1 MVERRFVSRNRKG
14 ENEMKTNDKRAL
26 VTSILGSGLDD
37 MNVMFLSFSLSS
49 IIADLN
55 LSGSEAGWIG
65 TITNLGMLLGGLLF
79 GVLADRYNKFNVFK
93 LTVFIYSLA
102 TGLIYFSD
110 NIYLLYLLRFIS
122 GIGVGGEYG
131 VASSVMAG
139 IVPLSKMGRVSSLN
153 GTVGQIGSISSAILA
168 AWIAPSLGW
177 RGLFLFGFLPIGMV
191 LWAHFFIDA
200 EAITERGADER
211 ASIKQNKPKIKELFE
226 TPALT
231 RLTISLM
238 VMATVQIAG
247 YFGMMNWLPTMMQS
261 QLGISVSDSSQW
273 MIATILGMCLGMF
286 VFGQILDRIG
296 PRKSFSIF
304 LVSSA
309 VSVYLFTMANTS
321 WMMILGGA
329 IVGFVVNGMF
339 TGYAAVTTLLYPQRI
354 RTIANNTILNV
365 GRAVGG
371 FSSVIIG
378 MILEKSGVPMVM
390 FFLASLYVLSLMTM
404 LSIPD
409 LKKEN
414 YMGASQPAKN

>member
-1 MVERRFVSRNRKG
+1 
-14 ENEMKTNDKRAL
+14 MKTNDKRAL

-65 TITNLGMLLGGLLF
+65 TITNLGMLLGGLIF

-93 LTVFIYSLA
+93 VTVLIFSVA
-102 TGLIYFSD
+102 TGLIYFVDSV
-110 NIYLLYLLRFIS
+110 YLLYLLRFIS

-131 VASSVMAG
+131 VAISVMAG
-139 IVPLSKMGRVSSLN
+139 IVPLDKMGRVASLN
-153 GTVGQIGSISSAILA
+153 GIIGQIGSISAAILA
-168 AWIAPSLGW
+168 ALVAPALGW
-177 RGLFLFGFLPIGMV
+177 RGLFLFGFLPVAMII
-191 LWAHFFIDA
+191 WAHFFVDA
-200 EAITERGADER
+200 DAITERGAEDQSLVE
-211 ASIKQNKPKIKELFE
+211 QDKPRIKELFA
-226 TPALT
+226 TPELR
-231 RLTISLM
+231 RLTLSLM

-247 YFGMMNWLPTMMQS
+247 YFGMMNWLPTMMQT

-273 MIATILGMCLGMF
+273 MIATIVGMCIGMF
-286 VFGQILDRIG
+286 VFGQMLDRIG
-296 PRKSFSIF
+296 PRKSFGIF
-304 LVSSA
+304 LGSSA
-309 VSVYLFTMANTS
+309 VAVYLFTLANTT

-329 IVGFVVNGMF
+329 IVGFFVNGMF

-354 RTIANNTILNV
+354 RTIANNTILNI

-378 MILEKSGVPMVM
+378 MILEQSGVLMVM
-390 FFLASLYVLSLMTM
+390 LFLASLYVISLITM

-409 LKKEN
+409 LRSEN
-414 YMGASQPAKN
+414 YVRAAQPVEN

>member
-1 MVERRFVSRNRKG
+1 
-14 ENEMKTNDKRAL
+14 MKTNDKRAL

-65 TITNLGMLLGGLLF
+65 TITNLGMLLGGLIF

-93 LTVFIYSLA
+93 VTVLIFSVA
-102 TGLIYFSD
+102 TGLIYFVDSV
-110 NIYLLYLLRFIS
+110 YLLYLLRFIS

-131 VASSVMAG
+131 VAISVMAG
-139 IVPLSKMGRVSSLN
+139 IVPLDKMGRVASLN
-153 GTVGQIGSISSAILA
+153 GIIGQIGSISAAILA
-168 AWIAPSLGW
+168 ALVAPALGW
-177 RGLFLFGFLPIGMV
+177 RGLFLFGFLPVAMII
-191 LWAHFFIDA
+191 WAHFFVDA
-200 EAITERGADER
+200 DAITERGAEDQSLVE
-211 ASIKQNKPKIKELFE
+211 QDKPRIKELFA
-226 TPALT
+226 TPELR
-231 RLTISLM
+231 RLTLSLM

-247 YFGMMNWLPTMMQS
+247 YFGMMNWLPTMMQT

-273 MIATILGMCLGMF
+273 MIATIVGMCIGMF
-286 VFGQILDRIG
+286 VFGQMLDRIG
-296 PRKSFSIF
+296 PRKSFGIF

-309 VSVYLFTMANTS
+309 VAVYLFTLANTT

-329 IVGFVVNGMF
+329 IVGFFVNGMF

-354 RTIANNTILNV
+354 RTIANNTILNI

-390 FFLASLYVLSLMTM
+390 LFLASLYVISLITM

-409 LKKEN
+409 LRSEN
-414 YMGASQPAKN
+414 YVATTQPVES

>member
-1 MVERRFVSRNRKG
+1 
-14 ENEMKTNDKRAL
+14 MKTNDKRAL

-65 TITNLGMLLGGLLF
+65 TITNLGMLLGGLVF

-93 LTVFIYSLA
+93 VTVLIISLA
-102 TGLIYFSD
+102 TGLIYFVD

-131 VASSVMAG
+131 VAISIMAG
-139 IVPLSKMGRVSSLN
+139 IVPLDKMGRVASIN
-153 GTVGQIGSISSAILA
+153 GIVGQLGSIAAAVLA
-168 AWIAPSLGW
+168 ALVAPALGW
-177 RGLFLFGFLPIGMV
+177 RGLFLFGFLPILMI
-191 LWAHFFIDA
+191 LWAHFFVDA
-200 EAITERGADER
+200 DAITERGAEE
-211 ASIKQNKPKIKELFE
+211 AVKENKDQPKIKELFA
-226 TPALT
+226 TPRLR

-238 VMATVQIAG
+238 IMATIQIAG
-247 YFGMMNWLPTMMQS
+247 YFGMMNWLPTMMQT
-261 QLGISVSDSSQW
+261 QLGVSVSDSSQW
-273 MIATILGMCLGMF
+273 MIATILGMCIGMF
-286 VFGQILDRIG
+286 VFGQIFDRIG
-296 PRKSFSIF
+296 PRRSFAIF
-304 LVSSA
+304 LVFSA
-309 VSVYLFTMANTS
+309 ISVYLFTLASTG

-329 IVGFVVNGMF
+329 IVGFFVNGMF
-339 TGYAAVTTLLYPQRI
+339 TGYAAVTTLLYPHRI

-378 MILEKSGVPMVM
+378 IILEQSGVPMVM
-390 FFLASLYVLSLMTM
+390 LFLASLYVISLITM

-409 LKKEN
+409 LRSERYGKVT
-414 YMGASQPAKN
+414 QPIKN

>member
-1 MVERRFVSRNRKG
+1 
-14 ENEMKTNDKRAL
+14 MKKNDKRAL
-26 VTSILGSGLDD
+26 AASIIGSGLDD

-102 TGLIYFSD
+102 TGLIYFAD

-131 VASSVMAG
+131 VAISVMAG

-153 GTVGQIGSISSAILA
+153 GIVGQIGSISSAILA

-329 IVGFVVNGMF
+329 IVGFFVNGMF

-409 LKKEN
+409 LKREN
-414 YMGASQPAKN
+414 YIEASQPAEN

>member
-1 MVERRFVSRNRKG
+1 
-14 ENEMKTNDKRAL
+14 MKTNDKRAL

-65 TITNLGMLLGGLLF
+65 TITNLGMLLGGLIF

-93 LTVFIYSLA
+93 VTVLIFSVA
-102 TGLIYFSD
+102 TGLIYFVDSV
-110 NIYLLYLLRFIS
+110 YLLYLLRFIS

-131 VASSVMAG
+131 VAISVMAG
-139 IVPLSKMGRVSSLN
+139 IVPLDKMGRVASLN
-153 GTVGQIGSISSAILA
+153 GIIGQIGSISAAILA
-168 AWIAPSLGW
+168 ALVAPALGW
-177 RGLFLFGFLPIGMV
+177 RGLFLFGFLPVAMII
-191 LWAHFFIDA
+191 WAHFFVDA
-200 EAITERGADER
+200 DAITERGAEDQSLVE
-211 ASIKQNKPKIKELFE
+211 QDKPRIKELFA
-226 TPALT
+226 TPELR
-231 RLTISLM
+231 RLTLSLM

-247 YFGMMNWLPTMMQS
+247 YFGMMNWLPTMMQT

-273 MIATILGMCLGMF
+273 MIATIVGMCIGMF
-286 VFGQILDRIG
+286 VFGQMLDRIG
-296 PRKSFSIF
+296 PRKSFGIF

-309 VSVYLFTMANTS
+309 VAVYLFTLANTT

-329 IVGFVVNGMF
+329 IVGFFVNGMF

-354 RTIANNTILNV
+354 RTIANNTILNI

-390 FFLASLYVLSLMTM
+390 LFLASLYVISLITM

-409 LKKEN
+409 LRSEN
-414 YMGASQPAKN
+414 YVRAAQPVEN

>member
-1 MVERRFVSRNRKG
+1 
-14 ENEMKTNDKRAL
+14 MKTNDKRAL

-65 TITNLGMLLGGLLF
+65 TITNLGMLLGGLIF

-93 LTVFIYSLA
+93 VTVLIFSVA
-102 TGLIYFSD
+102 TGLIYFVDSV
-110 NIYLLYLLRFIS
+110 YLLYLLRFIS

-131 VASSVMAG
+131 VAISVMAG
-139 IVPLSKMGRVSSLN
+139 IVPLDKMGRVASLN
-153 GTVGQIGSISSAILA
+153 GIIGQIGSISAAVLA
-168 AWIAPSLGW
+168 ALVAPALGW
-177 RGLFLFGFLPIGMV
+177 RGLFLFGFLPVVMII
-191 LWAHFFIDA
+191 WAHFFVDA
-200 EAITERGADER
+200 DAITERGAEEHSDIE
-211 ASIKQNKPKIKELFE
+211 KDKPKIKELFA
-226 TPALT
+226 TPELR

-238 VMATVQIAG
+238 IMATVQIAG
-247 YFGMMNWLPTMMQS
+247 YFGMMNWLPTMMQT

-273 MIATILGMCLGMF
+273 MIATIVGMCIGMF
-286 VFGQILDRIG
+286 VFGQMLDRIG
-296 PRKSFSIF
+296 PRKSFGIF

-309 VSVYLFTMANTS
+309 VAVYLFTLANTT

-329 IVGFVVNGMF
+329 VVGFFVNGMF

-354 RTIANNTILNV
+354 RTIANNTILNI

-390 FFLASLYVLSLMTM
+390 LFLASLYVISLITM

-409 LKKEN
+409 LRSEN
-414 YMGASQPAKN
+414 YVRAVQPIEN

>member
-1 MVERRFVSRNRKG
+1 
-14 ENEMKTNDKRAL
+14 MKKNDKRAL
-26 VTSILGSGLDD
+26 AASIIGSGLDD

-102 TGLIYFSD
+102 TGLIYFAD

-131 VASSVMAG
+131 VAISVMAG

-153 GTVGQIGSISSAILA
+153 GIVGQIGSISSAILA

-273 MIATILGMCLGMF
+273 MIATILGMCLGLF

-329 IVGFVVNGMF
+329 IVGFFVNGMF

>member
-1 MVERRFVSRNRKG
+1 
-14 ENEMKTNDKRAL
+14 MKKNDKRAL
-26 VTSILGSGLDD
+26 AASIIGSGLDD

-102 TGLIYFSD
+102 TGLIYFAD

-131 VASSVMAG
+131 VAISVMAG

-153 GTVGQIGSISSAILA
+153 GIVGQIGSISSAILA

-329 IVGFVVNGMF
+329 IVGFFVNGMF

>member
-1 MVERRFVSRNRKG
+1 
-14 ENEMKTNDKRAL
+14 MKKNDKRAL
-26 VTSILGSGLDD
+26 AASIIGSGLDD

-102 TGLIYFSD
+102 TGLIYFAD

-131 VASSVMAG
+131 VAISVMAG

-153 GTVGQIGSISSAILA
+153 GIVGQIGSISSAILA

-329 IVGFVVNGMF
+329 IVGFFVNGMF

-414 YMGASQPAKN
+414 YMEASQPAEN

>member
-1 MVERRFVSRNRKG
+1 
-14 ENEMKTNDKRAL
+14 MKKNDKRAL
-26 VTSILGSGLDD
+26 AASIIGSGLDD

-102 TGLIYFSD
+102 TGLIYFAD

-131 VASSVMAG
+131 VAISVMAG

-153 GTVGQIGSISSAILA
+153 GIVGQIGSISSAILA

-329 IVGFVVNGMF
+329 IVGFFVNGMF

-414 YMGASQPAKN
+414 YMEASQPAKN

>member
-1 MVERRFVSRNRKG
+1 
-14 ENEMKTNDKRAL
+14 MKKNDKRAL
-26 VTSILGSGLDD
+26 AASIIGSGLDD

-102 TGLIYFSD
+102 TGLIYFAD

-131 VASSVMAG
+131 VAISVMAG

-153 GTVGQIGSISSAILA
+153 GIVGQIGSISSAILA

-329 IVGFVVNGMF
+329 IVGFFVNGMF

-404 LSIPD
+404 LSIKKK
-409 LKKEN
+409 KKEN
-414 YMGASQPAKN
+414 YMGASQPAEN